1 MYLDD
6 EGPHA
11 HWVQVLG
18 VGSEIYAEAMG
29 TAVGIE
35 NNMKGRSQ
43 VDMLITCP
51 IPAMRRKTTTPNRI
65 GSSGLHADNLY
76 QSVVPFLMRIVRPCG
91 Q

>member
-35 NNMKGRSQ
+35 NNMKG
-43 VDMLITCP
+43 
-51 IPAMRRKTTTPNRI
+51 
-65 GSSGLHADNLY
+65 
-76 QSVVPFLMRIVRPCG
+76 
-91 Q
+91 